1 MPDLTV
7 TGRRLDAPAPPLL
20 VSPPTNAD
28 APGLGPSMLVGV
40 NFPTLG
46 CWKISGTYKGHTLSF
61 VIWVSQHPVPTP
73 APTPVVPPTPLACT
87 KESDATF
94 LQHVIDA
101 FNRGDQTTLA
111 RSFPDDS
118 VSSNVSVPRFSF
130 NQQNG
135 AGFSTDRP
143 SEMLTNF
150 AQRHTQHEVW
160 QLGNV
165 NVGGGGGNVSM
176 TITSDSTPLRTLF
189 GKISFD
195 CPHSWITF
203 WHMTDT
209 AGIAPQLPFVP
220 VMLPDSLPLT
230 NVSDQFTVDDLGGS
244 CDPNAGLQ
252 PLTRFIDAFNQG
264 DQQKLATFFSPV
276 PGKPLFAD
284 KRPDQSIWQT
294 ASRSDLLT
302 ELVSAT
308 NPENAGLGIASTSH
322 LRPTE
327 ARSTSGCRSTAWQI
341 DPICGRAWQADLRR
355 RPDSF
360 LDHGRTIPDTPFTV
374 RLDLARCL
382 GWRRRNDRS
391 DSRPILAARRFGR
404 HDPARHV
411 IGNVLSRDSRSDA
424 GSALWRER
432 VRSAVD
438 ADRPERQ
445 SKADDRPRS
454 ACQSSNRG
462 FGQSN
467 RPGLALVVRAGDLG
481 RVRKVAARRHSLLHL
496 GPRSDARSGRADCR
510 RRHAI
515 GRHGVTVKS
524 SEVTSDEEGF
534 RQSYSM
540 PALRITT
547 LQRGHFSS
555 IFSCRS

>member
-1 MPDLTV
+1 MNAKRLTGKLRRLARQEVPDKPDLWPAIQARLSRQHTATARGTTHRAEVASVFTWRADARRSRFGTGALTLASALVLVLLVAGLALILGNQSGDHPAVGSGATPSPSLAAMATPSSTDPTAEAIPSTCPVTLPPPTFVPATPAPGAAGSLTYFTYGTNDLWTKLPVTGNWAGLPLEPGQGYVQKIFWVSANDQGPQMPDLTV

-20 VSPPTNAD
+20 VSPSTNAD

-276 PGKPLFAD
+276 PGH
-284 KRPDQSIWQT
+284 S
-294 ASRSDLLT
+294 S
-302 ELVSAT
+302 
-308 NPENAGLGIASTSH
+308 
-322 LRPTE
+322 
-327 ARSTSGCRSTAWQI
+327 C
-341 DPICGRAWQADLRR
+341 CRR
-355 RPDSF
+355 RPTAPT
-360 LDHGRTIPDTPFTV
+360 H
-374 RLDLARCL
+374 
-382 GWRRRNDRS
+382 W
-391 DSRPILAARRFGR
+391 SRPTA
-404 HDPARHV
+404 
-411 IGNVLSRDSRSDA
+411 
-424 GSALWRER
+424 WW
-432 VRSAVD
+432 
-438 ADRPERQ
+438 
-445 SKADDRPRS
+445 
-454 ACQSSNRG
+454 SSCRCWCAT
-462 FGQSN
+462 
-467 RPGLALVVRAGDLG
+467 P
-481 RVRKVAARRHSLLHL
+481 
-496 GPRSDARSGRADCR
+496 DCHCHR
-510 RRHAI
+510 
-515 GRHGVTVKS
+515 
-524 SEVTSDEEGF
+524 
-534 RQSYSM
+534 SYS
-540 PALRITT
+540 RWWS
-547 LQRGHFSS
+547 R
-555 IFSCRS
+555 